1 MEDQDRDHISSRSHF
16 SGRSEQ
22 ELDEMLDELRAG
34 KIGINQPGRW
44 REALNTDSMHYHGSN
59 QGNGGVVES
68 DAIPSHGREHSLS
81 LTLPPLATIWLVRE
95 AQ

>member
-1 MEDQDRDHISSRSHF
+1 MNGEILSNDAD
-16 SGRSEQ
+16 
-22 ELDEMLDELRAG
+22 
-34 KIGINQPGRW
+34 GIHPVCKQQGGYGGGQANASQGG
-44 REALNTDSMHYHGSN
+44 YGGSN

-68 DAIPSHGREHSLS
+68 DAIASHGREHSLS